1 MFLLDTNIVSE
12 LRRPRPH
19 PGVARWFRST
29 PRSSL
34 RISVITDL
42 ELERWVLL
50 SRRRDPVAATSLKR
64 WLDSVRREMP
74 GPAIDIGADIALLAA
89 ALQVPDRRQ
98 LSDALIAATALHHGL
113 TLVTRNVRDF
123 DIPGLTVLN
132 PFED

>member
-19 PGVARWFRST
+19 PGVATWFGST
-29 PRSSL
+29 PRSAL

-50 SRRRDPVAATSLKR
+50 SRRRDPVAATSLER

-74 GPAIDIGADIALLAA
+74 RAAIEVDADVALLAA

-123 DIPGLTVLN
+123 DIPGLPVLN
-132 PFED
+132 PFAD